1 MNMAGEPPST
11 SVVLPTASH
20 STAPSRAMNITLHIR
35 WVYKKMRESSM
46 LAVELADQLE
56 K

>member
-1 MNMAGEPPST
+1 MNTAGEPLST
-11 SVVLPTASH
+11 SVGLPTASH
-20 STAPSRAMNITLHIR
+20 STAPSRAMNITLPLR
-35 WVYKKMRESSM
+35 WAYKKMRKSLM